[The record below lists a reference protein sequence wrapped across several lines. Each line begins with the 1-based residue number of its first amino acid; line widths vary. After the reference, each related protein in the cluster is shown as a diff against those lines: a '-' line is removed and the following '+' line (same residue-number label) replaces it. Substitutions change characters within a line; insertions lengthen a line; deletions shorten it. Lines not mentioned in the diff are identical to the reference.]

1 MVDEAQFRKN
11 LRIVRAARGLTG
23 DELSKAAKL
32 KSQKRAIDIEEGRV
46 NANKKGSR
54 QIHLRMTLSEYDKIP
69 DDPDIFDDDEEQQE
83 EPDYYYCN
91 CCGYSCVTDHGS
103 WGCPRCTAIM
113 EAQYY

>member
-1 MVDEAQFRKN
+1 MFALRGYLN
-11 LRIVRAARGLTG
+11 LSRAHCPIGG
-23 DELSKAAKL
+23 
-32 KSQKRAIDIEEGRV
+32 